1 MAEELL
7 DLHPNKEEAG
17 KLYCTSPSDWIT
29 IGIPRKAVLFAVP
42 FILLPI
48 YFLRSGLLSNFQST
62 SL

>member
-17 KLYCTSPSDWIT
+17 KLFCTSPADWIT